1 MLKMQENYYALDP
14 NFSIATARLNKKKLD
29 STKNVKL
36 VTL

>member
-14 NFSIATARLNKKKLD
+14 NFSIARLNKKKLD